1 MCGRVAVG
9 SIKNLRTA
17 GFSAKLRVTAY
28 SYVKMLKIHAKPC
41 KNKMN
46 LINSQQGHFWYAAH
60 PSWGRRGIAVGKRVP
75 GHSRWLAENVNMFES

>member
-1 MCGRVAVG
+1 MFGRVAVG
-9 SIKNLRTA
+9 SIKKPRTV
-17 GFSAKLRVTAY
+17 GFSSKLRVTAY

-46 LINSQQGHFWYAAH
+46 LINSQQGHFRYAAH
-60 PSWGRRGIAVGKRVP
+60 PSWGRREIAVGKRVP